1 MFSLGTEILHFFC
14 ELDQRLKVSKSDT
27 LIKNIFVY
35 AISTLLGVLPVTGIL
50 ISYSRIVSAVMKMT
64 SLASK
69 YKAFSTCGSHI
80 CVVSSYFGTG
90 IGFYLSSTV
99 VHSSQRNTIA
109 SVMYTVVTPMLNPF
123 IDSLRNKD
131 VKRALGRLLS
141 RASSCLRTRTSELNI
156 W

>member
-1 MFSLGTEILHFFC
+1 L
-14 ELDQRLKVSKSDT
+14 
-27 LIKNIFVY
+27 
-35 AISTLLGVLPVTGIL
+35 
-50 ISYSRIVSAVMKMT
+50 
-64 SLASK
+64 
-69 YKAFSTCGSHI
+69 
-80 CVVSSYFGTG
+80 YFGTG